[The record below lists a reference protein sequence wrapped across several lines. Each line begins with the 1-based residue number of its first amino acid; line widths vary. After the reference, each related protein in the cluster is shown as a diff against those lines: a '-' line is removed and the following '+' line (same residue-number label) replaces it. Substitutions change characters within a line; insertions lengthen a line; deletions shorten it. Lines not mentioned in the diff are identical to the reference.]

1 MIRVGDSEF
10 YWREGLTVADLL
22 KGLDDPYPYVVV
34 RVNNRHVTKPDFER
48 ATVPDNSEVF
58 LIPMVVGG

>member
-1 MIRVGDSEF
+1 M
-10 YWREGLTVADLL
+10 TVTELL
-22 KGLDDPYPYVVV
+22 KGLEDPYPYVVV
-34 RVNNRHVTKPDFER
+34 RINDRHVTKPDFDR